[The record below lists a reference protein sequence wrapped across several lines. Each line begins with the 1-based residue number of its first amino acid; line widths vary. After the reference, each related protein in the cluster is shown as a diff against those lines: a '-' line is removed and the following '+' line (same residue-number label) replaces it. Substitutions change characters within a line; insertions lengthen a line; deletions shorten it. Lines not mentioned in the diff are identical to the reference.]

1 MSAPTREE
9 IIDAVREYGAMKY
22 NEACSDGAF
31 QKAYAKQHGKDA
43 AELLAEIE
51 AMLRTLR
58 DQREADARDAA
69 RYRWLSTQSQQGA
82 VRTLLPLYRSH
93 FVIVNESAHDF
104 PQFDDAVNAA
114 MSAQGEK

>member
-43 AELLAEIE
+43 AA
-51 AMLRTLR
+51 TKG
-58 DQREADARDAA
+58 DA
-69 RYRWLSTQSQQGA
+69 
-82 VRTLLPLYRSH
+82 
-93 FVIVNESAHDF
+93 
-104 PQFDDAVNAA
+104 
-114 MSAQGEK
+114 